1 MKRKYMQAL
10 SLLLALMLLL
20 TGCAAA
26 NNGAAEDQTTAATQN
41 SVTQAPD
48 QVTVD
53 PNGAVGEGEITFFS
67 MNMNRTADEYL
78 YLMAYPNEDGTVY
91 AEFVGEVKKIG
102 EAMDGAVLEQIARAV
117 EQAALIDLNG
127 QNVYE
132 EGEAGGSV
140 YIEYSDGTVI
150 GAGFSGVLPQVF
162 LDAYSALEDCFR
174 TVMADLDVYVPEPL
188 IAGEVNADVLA
199 EVLKILQDSGMANLD
214 AFMISDVALDDS
226 FAYMMGLSSMDGI
239 VSGTSCSA
247 VMITTPYALSV
258 VTVEDEGNV
267 ADVQADFLEH
277 LDWTKWVC
285 VMPTDAMVARK
296 GNMVLCLMGADDM
309 YNQTASAIAAN
320 GWTDV
325 QEESFPGA

>member
-41 SVTQAPD
+41 PVTQAPD
-48 QVTVD
+48 QVTTD
-53 PNGAVGEGEITFFS
+53 PNAVTGEGEITFFS

-117 EQAALIDLNG
+117 EQAALVDLNG

-150 GAGFSGVLPQVF
+150 GAGFSGVLPQAF
-162 LDAYSALEDCFR
+162 QDAYTALEDCFR

-214 AFMISDVALDDS
+214 AFQIVDVPLDDA
-226 FAYMMGLSSMDGI
+226 FTYMMGLSSMEGI
-239 VSGTSCSA
+239 ASGTSCSA
-247 VMITTPYALSV
+247 MMITTPYALSI
-258 VTVEDEGNV
+258 VTVEDEGYV

-296 GNMVLCLMGADDM
+296 GNMVLCLMGADDL
-309 YNQTASAIAAN
+309 YNQTAAAITAN